1 MAAHRKAGVDSAGE
15 AMIDLKP
22 ALENRAYAEV
32 LDFLNRIATTG
43 QPNEIAAVW
52 MAHIPHNTSFEH
64 LLDQRNLILLVFA
77 VTFVDAGRCG
87 KSVTS
92 CHRRV
97 LLQIFPKSGRSV
109 VLWSPWLSISVI

>member
-1 MAAHRKAGVDSAGE
+1 
-15 AMIDLKP
+15 MIDLKP

-64 LLDQRNLILLVFA
+64 LLAERGLNAKFINS
-77 VTFVDAGRCG
+77 TGRYFVERQPLPG
-87 KSVTS
+87 K
-92 CHRRV
+92 R
-97 LLQIFPKSGRSV
+97 
-109 VLWSPWLSISVI
+109 

>member
-64 LLDQRNLILLVFA
+64 LLAERGLNAKLINS
-77 VTFVDAGRCG
+77 TSRYFVERHPLPG
-87 KSVTS
+87 K
-92 CHRRV
+92 
-97 LLQIFPKSGRSV
+97 
-109 VLWSPWLSISVI
+109 